1 MKYIK
6 KETTNFDAHGHWN
19 TNHTISISLND
30 ACALMQL
37 LDKQYPEA
45 FTHEKGTGWV
55 FGKVIYDKIPDTC
68 LQAIVKTLETVLNS
82 EP

>member
-19 TNHTISISLND
+19 TNHTISMSLND

-45 FTHEKGTGWV
+45 FTHEGTNWK
-55 FGKVIYDKIPDTC
+55 FGNVIYENLPNTN
-68 LQAIVKTLETVLNS
+68 L
-82 EP
+82 